1 MTTTSNTALNQNYTF
16 SIAPTNQCGT
26 GSAAFISF
34 QTKSSSQLCGG
45 GKGGTFAFMVTPNPA
60 QSQIEITFEDSEEM
74 ISYFETKSEVLEVE
88 ISNLLSEK
96 KYKGVINKNGMTID
110 VSKIP
115 TGLYIVKV
123 TGKSYHETARLI
135 IE

>member
-1 MTTTSNTALNQNYTF
+1 
-16 SIAPTNQCGT
+16 
-26 GSAAFISF
+26 
-34 QTKSSSQLCGG
+34 
-45 GKGGTFAFMVTPNPA
+45 MVTPNPA